1 MKKPT
6 VSIIIRTKNEERW
19 ITSCLQSIFK
29 QSFKNFEII
38 IVDNQSNDKTL
49 EKAKK
54 FKISKILHI
63 KDYLP
68 GKALNL
74 GIENSKGKYIVC
86 LSAHAIPIN
95 NNWLKFLVNAI

>member
-54 FKISKILHI
+54 I
-63 KDYLP
+63 
-68 GKALNL
+68 
-74 GIENSKGKYIVC
+74 
-86 LSAHAIPIN
+86 
-95 NNWLKFLVNAI
+95 

>member
-68 GKALNL
+68 GKAL
-74 GIENSKGKYIVC
+74 
-86 LSAHAIPIN
+86 
-95 NNWLKFLVNAI
+95 